1 MPSWLPLFQLESAWN
16 PGMESIESW
25 NGIRGILEWNPLN
38 PGMESLKSWKG
49 IRGIRGIL
57 EWNPWNPGITEESA
71 FFFWIPG
78 MESVES

>member
-1 MPSWLPLFQLESAWN
+1 MGRGGQALGKKERQALL
-16 PGMESIESW
+16 IEIEKKSW
-25 NGIRGILEWNPLN
+25 N
-38 PGMESLKSWKG
+38 G

-78 MESVES
+78 KETVES